1 MVIFLAVNI
10 YIERNKDFIKSFCR
24 IIDRLLITLH
34 LFGSVHDCTSS
45 TFLIAWSGHRCTV
58 ILAVPRGE
66 YEVNTLAGG
75 RVPIAVS
82 IGARM

>member
-1 MVIFLAVNI
+1 MNTLSRV
-10 YIERNKDFIKSFCR
+10 YIHIS
-24 IIDRLLITLH
+24 

-45 TFLIAWSGHRCTV
+45 TFLIAWSGHRCAV

-66 YEVNTLAGG
+66 YVVNTVAGG